1 MKILLVAFA
10 CGPGQGSE
18 PGVGWKTARLL
29 SQHYRLVVLT
39 SPRHREA
46 IERMRAAKE
55 ISENAEF
62 VFLGQSP
69 PYHPNR
75 MVARWQGWL
84 EYLRWLSLAS
94 REAPRLC
101 RDFQIDLVHHL
112 TITTWRLSP
121 IRTPLRLP
129 LIWGP
134 LGGTAEYPW
143 RLLAGCMSRSGA
155 SFEILRNVLNQTL
168 IRAPRLRRGAR
179 RASCILSVNQESK
192 AWIRKLAGP
201 EVKVC
206 VSSAAF
212 FGDRELQEMRELASQ
227 RKHDTPLRAFAG
239 GNLIGSKGVG
249 LALRALR
256 IAKDRGVNVAYT
268 IASHGPEKAFLEK
281 LAETLAIRNQITF
294 HPGFQG
300 KDYLQALREHSV
312 CLLPSFREG
321 SALTLLEAMLAGQ
334 VPVVVRAST
343 PGEIVSS
350 ECGFAVEVGSAEKIC
365 SGLADALLALAADV
379 SRRRALAQAAH
390 EKVAREYR
398 ESSFLKKLNDAY
410 RTAISCRPVVT
421 PNRNTKK

>member
-29 SQHYRLVVLT
+29 SRHHRVVVLT
-39 SPRHREA
+39 SPRHQEA
-46 IERMRAAKE
+46 IEKMRAAKE
-55 ISENAEF
+55 KFENAEF
-62 VFLGQSP
+62 VFLGRSS

-75 MVARWQGWL
+75 MVARWQNWL
-84 EYLRWLSLAS
+84 EYFRWLRLAS
-94 REAPRLC
+94 REAPHLYRN
-101 RDFQIDLVHHL
+101 FQIDLVHHL
-112 TITTWRLSP
+112 TITTWRLPP
-121 IRTPLRLP
+121 IRTPLGLP
-129 LIWGP
+129 LVWGP

-143 RLLAGCMSRSGA
+143 RLLAGCMSKSGA
-155 SFEILRNVLNQTL
+155 AFETLRNVLNQIL
-168 IRAPRLRRGAR
+168 IRIPPLRKGAR
-179 RASCILSVNQESK
+179 RASCILSVNKESK

-201 EVKVC
+201 EVKIY

-212 FGDRELQEMRELASQ
+212 FGDQELQEMRELASQ

-256 IAKDRGVNVAYT
+256 IAKDRGVVIPYT

-281 LAETLAIRNQITF
+281 LAETLEIREQIKF

-300 KDYLQALREHSV
+300 KEYLKALREHSI

-350 ECGFAVEVGSAEKIC
+350 DCGFAVEVGSTEKIC
-365 SGLADALLALAADV
+365 SGLADALVALAADV
-379 SRRRALAQAAH
+379 SRREALARSAH
-390 EKVAREYR
+390 EKVFHEYG
-398 ESSFLKKLNDAY
+398 EGVFLKRLEAAY
-410 RTAISCRPVVT
+410 AAALSSRPGNEIR
-421 PNRNTKK
+421 P